1 MEYSIFES
9 SLSPIKA
16 IMSVFGYPTILGRAR
31 RSEFWWFTLFAM
43 LLESLI
49 ILFMLSTE
57 LSVIKIVGYVLSIIL
72 AYFYSG
78 VNVRRFHDVGL
89 SGWWILP
96 YVVIGALLF
105 FLRNSDYHMIF
116 QTLQIIGCV
125 YTVAILLVC
134 VRDGEKTE
142 NKYGVSPKYAIMGDE
157 SEAIRKLKIEKRKNS
172 SEITWFNFPVF
183 YISCFGFLFVV
194 IVIRLGLKIV
204 IGIII
209 ARLWIDIDPL
219 EEYTWYYGIIHGLF
233 AIPNW
238 IYSFFDHDVL
248 CKAQLY
254 TTGYNVWWWIMLG
267 LYILGSLYE
276 LFTLPDILKK

>member
-16 IMSVFGYPTILGRAR
+16 IMSVFVYPTILGRAR

-116 QTLQIIGCV
+116 QILQIIGCV

-172 SEITWFNFPVF
+172 SKTTWFIFPAIFINVF
-183 YISCFGFLFVV
+183 FVAFGWFF
-194 IVIRLGLKIV
+194 IRLGWKIV
-204 IGIII
+204 LGIII
-209 ARLWIDIDPL
+209 ARSLSDIDPL
-219 EEYTWYYGIIHGLF
+219 MEYNWYDGFMHGIL

-267 LYILGSLYE
+267 LYILGSLYD
-276 LFTLPDILKK
+276 LFTLPVFLKK

>member
-16 IMSVFGYPTILGRAR
+16 IMSVFVYPTILGRAR

-116 QTLQIIGCV
+116 QILQIIGCV

-172 SEITWFNFPVF
+172 SKTTWFNFPVIF
-183 YISCFGFLFVV
+183 INVFFVAFGWFF
-194 IVIRLGLKIV
+194 IRLGWKIV
-204 IGIII
+204 LGIII
-209 ARLWIDIDPL
+209 ARSLSDIDPL
-219 EEYTWYYGIIHGLF
+219 MEYNWYDGFMHGIL

-267 LYILGSLYE
+267 LYILGSLYD
-276 LFTLPDILKK
+276 LFTLPVFLKK

>member
-116 QTLQIIGCV
+116 QILQIIGCV

-172 SEITWFNFPVF
+172 SKTTWFF
-183 YISCFGFLFVV
+183 IW
-194 IVIRLGLKIV
+194 LGWKIFW
-204 IGIII
+204 GIIM
-209 ARLWIDIDPL
+209 ARLCSDIDPL
-219 EEYTWYYGIIHGLF
+219 EEYKWYYGIIHGAF

-267 LYILGSLYE
+267 LCILGLLYDSLYE
-276 LFTLPDILKK
+276 MLFITQTDIKKK

>member
-157 SEAIRKLKIEKRKNS
+157 SEAIRKLKVEKRLNGKKL
-172 SEITWFNFPVF
+172 TWFNFPVF
-183 YISCFGFLFVV
+183 SILGFGFVFGFAFVW

-254 TTGYNVWWWIMLG
+254 TTG
-267 LYILGSLYE
+267 
-276 LFTLPDILKK
+276 